1 MKRSHQ
7 EIGKLGED
15 FVVDYLAKCGHSVLD
30 RNWRIREGEI
40 DIVTIDAD
48 GDLHFVEVKTRTSVA
63 YGHPFEAINPIKAHR
78 LQKLALAWLATHS
91 CLGRDFSIDVA
102 AVLVLSNGDLSLEI
116 REGVL

>member
-1 MKRSHQ
+1 MKRSHK
-7 EIGKLGED
+7 EIGQFGED
-15 FVVDYLAKCGHSVLD
+15 YVVNHLATAGHTVLD

-40 DIVTIDAD
+40 DIVTIDCN
-48 GDLHFVEVKTRTSVA
+48 GGLHFVEVKTRTSVA
-63 YGHPFEAINPIKAHR
+63 YGHPFEAINPTKAHR

-102 AVLVLSNGDLSLEI
+102 AVLVLSNGELSLEI